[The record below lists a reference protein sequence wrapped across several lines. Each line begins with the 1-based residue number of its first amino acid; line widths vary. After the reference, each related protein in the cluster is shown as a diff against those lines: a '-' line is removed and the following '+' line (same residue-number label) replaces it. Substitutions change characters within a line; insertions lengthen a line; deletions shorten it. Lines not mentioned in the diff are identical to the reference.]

1 MKDINKILEFFSNPI
16 DEAMGGELD
25 QKLFIKISPRSS
37 AKAYETYKNNGYINI
52 DQNDSRHITRYGSK
66 FKSDVYASDSIE
78 DIYDFYYDLVADGV
92 EVEDENVT
100 FFEFD
105 IDNPI
110 GEIGEIKAK
119 PGGVVDEPYFIE
131 LDTQHGNPIEAL
143 TLFTDEFANKN
154 NKVTFYPGNVYAS
167 YDYASIL
174 NLFNFFSDNGLSFY
188 TNYDFEKGP
197 VDGSW
202 NPDDDRED
210 YRLDEDAF
218 EDTWV
223 NNRKIAQSFIE
234 KYKYDPKVSYWEEY
248 LKKDDVVDANK
259 FWNTHNL
266 KEPTRSDVPSMESLK
281 EIVKNI
287 LAEKKKKRDR
297 CLKIADRK
305 FDKPSAYKSGAVTRC
320 RDGKIWKGIKEDLIK
335 EKAKETLRT
344 WFSRQGAPGKTGGWV
359 DCNAPIYK
367 DGKKKGY
374 KPCGRQKGE
383 KRAKYP
389 SCRPTAAKCS
399 DSGKGK
405 KWGKTK

>member
-25 QKLFIKISPRSS
+25 EKLFIKISPRSS

-52 DQNDSRHITRYGSK
+52 NQNDPRHITRYGSK
-66 FKSDVYASDSIE
+66 FKSDVYASNSIE

-110 GEIGEIKAK
+110 GEVGEIKAK

-131 LDTQHGNPIEAL
+131 LDTQRGNPIEAL

-167 YDYASIL
+167 YDFDSIL
-174 NLFNFFSDNGLSFY
+174 DLFNFFSDNGISFY

-197 VDGSW
+197 VDGNW

-210 YRLDEDAF
+210 YRLDEDEF
-218 EDTWV
+218 EDTWKS
-223 NNRKIAQSFIE
+223 NQRKAQSFIK
-234 KYKYDPKVSYWEEY
+234 KYSSDPKVSYWEEY
-248 LKKDDVVDANK
+248 LEKDNLVDANK
-259 FWNTHNL
+259 FWNTYNL

-281 EIVKNI
+281 EMVKNI

-320 RDGKIWKGIKEDLIK
+320 RQGKIWKGIKEDLIK

-374 KPCGRQKGE
+374 KSCGRQKGE

-389 SCRPTAAKCS
+389 SCRPTAAQCS
-399 DSGKGK
+399 TPGKGK

>member
-66 FKSDVYASDSIE
+66 FKSDVYASNSIE

-100 FFEFD
+100 FFDFD

-119 PGGVVDEPYFIE
+119 PGGVIDEPYFIE
-131 LDTQHGNPIEAL
+131 LDTEHGNPIEAL

-174 NLFNFFSDNGLSFY
+174 DLFNFFSDNGLSFY

-197 VDGSW
+197 VDGNW

-218 EDTWV
+218 KDTYKDNV
-223 NNRKIAQSFIE
+223 KRARKFLDNLKGA
-234 KYKYDPKVSYWEEY
+234 YDPNREKVEAY
-248 LKKDDVVDANK
+248 LKIKDKFDANK
-259 FWNTHNL
+259 YWNDRGLATITQN
-266 KEPTRSDVPSMESLK
+266 VYNIK
-281 EIVKNI
+281 EIVKAT
-287 LAEKKKKRDR
+287 LLEKKKKRDR
-297 CLKIADRK
+297 CLRIADRK
-305 FDKPSAYKSGAVTRC
+305 FDEPSAYKSAAAVRC
-320 RDGKIWKGIKEDLIK
+320 RQGEIWKGLKEELIK

-344 WFSRQGAPGKTGGWV
+344 WFSRQGAPGKTSGWV
-359 DCNAPIYK
+359 DCNSPIYK

-374 KPCGRQKGE
+374 KPCGRAKGE
-383 KRAKYP
+383 KRTKYP

-399 DSGKGK
+399 DPGKGT